1 MRGFTHGGGDPRG
14 GGRGLS
20 RDPRAVPG
28 RTRASATAG
37 RAPRRGRGGVRP
49 AGRDGMR
56 LPELCLAL
64 LCAAAGLCS
73 PGAARERPPGPGAA
87 VGRAV
92 EAGRAGTGAV
102 GGVDPRQAWMLLA
115 GSPRW
120 ASGSRHRGRTGTA
133 RGGSGAGTAAVPAG
147 DPSPG
152 KSPRAALQV
161 GAPSAA
167 PAPPAGPAALEEL
180 LRELQLLLKG
190 IVKEQ
195 VKTHRKAGEDC
206 EEEEESDE
214 GNPQDQ
220 SHHQVEAAFHCRTR
234 ENISVEKRT
243 QQELQFYYIVS
254 AQPAAPSCL
263 QHPAAHGG
271 TCPGTGFH
279 SLIQAFPHAQPEAEG
294 MFHRG
299 SGLNLTSGQYTAPIA
314 GYYTFT
320 ATLHIGE
327 PSGTPNTTLLWVG
340 WSGPALTLPSVPVSR
355 EQRRKE
361 RSCRGNRLR
370 VLICVQSRCQH
381 NRYSRAKLG
390 WERNH
395 QGGQAPLGEGGT
407 CSPQHHPPSL
417 FCSNL
422 ETVSQLES
430 CGDLFTISVTGV
442 LYMQAGQYAS
452 VFVDNAAG
460 FTLTIQSG
468 SDFSAILLGV

>member
-28 RTRASATAG
+28 GTRASAAAG
-37 RAPRRGRGGVRP
+37 RAPRRGRGRVRP
-49 AGRDGMR
+49 AGSDGMR

-92 EAGRAGTGAV
+92 EAGRVGTGAV
-102 GGVDPRQAWMLLA
+102 GGVDPRQVWMLLA
-115 GSPRW
+115 GSPGW

-133 RGGSGAGTAAVPAG
+133 RHGSGAGTAAVPAG
-147 DPSPG
+147 GPSPG
-152 KSPRAALQV
+152 KSPRAALRV

-167 PAPPAGPAALEEL
+167 PAPFTAHAALEEL

-190 IVKEQ
+190 MVKEQ
-195 VKTHRKAGEDC
+195 VKTHRKAGEEC

-214 GNPQDQ
+214 RNPQDQ
-220 SHHQVEAAFHCRTR
+220 SHHHVEAAFHCRTR

-254 AQPAAPSCL
+254 AQPAGSSCL

-271 TCPGTGFH
+271 TCPSTGFH
-279 SLIQAFPHAQPEAEG
+279 SLIQAFPHAQPEAER

-299 SGLNLTSGQYTAPIA
+299 SGLNLTSGQYTAPTA

-320 ATLHIGE
+320 ATLHIV
-327 PSGTPNTTLLWVG
+327 SG
-340 WSGPALTLPSVPVSR
+340 
-355 EQRRKE
+355 EQRKKE

-381 NRYSRAKLG
+381 N
-390 WERNH
+390 
-395 QGGQAPLGEGGT
+395 
-407 CSPQHHPPSL
+407 
-417 FCSNL
+417 SNL

>member
-28 RTRASATAG
+28 GTRASAAAG
-37 RAPRRGRGGVRP
+37 RAPRRGRGRVRP
-49 AGRDGMR
+49 AGSDGMR

-92 EAGRAGTGAV
+92 EAGRVGTGAV
-102 GGVDPRQAWMLLA
+102 GGVDPRQVWMLLA
-115 GSPRW
+115 GSPGW

-133 RGGSGAGTAAVPAG
+133 RHGSGAGTAAVPAG
-147 DPSPG
+147 GPSPG
-152 KSPRAALQV
+152 KSPRAALRV

-167 PAPPAGPAALEEL
+167 PAPFTAHAALEEL

-190 IVKEQ
+190 MVKEQ
-195 VKTHRKAGEDC
+195 VKTHRKAGEEC

-214 GNPQDQ
+214 RNPQDQ
-220 SHHQVEAAFHCRTR
+220 SHHHVEAAFHCRTR

-243 QQELQFYYIVS
+243 QQELQFYYI
-254 AQPAAPSCL
+254 
-263 QHPAAHGG
+263 
-271 TCPGTGFH
+271 
-279 SLIQAFPHAQPEAEG
+279 PEAER

-299 SGLNLTSGQYTAPIA
+299 SGLNLTSGQYTAPTA

-320 ATLHIGE
+320 ATLHIV
-327 PSGTPNTTLLWVG
+327 SG
-340 WSGPALTLPSVPVSR
+340 
-355 EQRRKE
+355 EQRKKE

-381 NRYSRAKLG
+381 N
-390 WERNH
+390 
-395 QGGQAPLGEGGT
+395 
-407 CSPQHHPPSL
+407 
-417 FCSNL
+417 SNL

>member
-243 QQELQFYYIVS
+243 QQELQFYYI
-254 AQPAAPSCL
+254 
-263 QHPAAHGG
+263 
-271 TCPGTGFH
+271 
-279 SLIQAFPHAQPEAEG
+279 PEAEG

-320 ATLHIGE
+320 ATLHI
-327 PSGTPNTTLLWVG
+327 
-340 WSGPALTLPSVPVSR
+340 VSR

-381 NRYSRAKLG
+381 N
-390 WERNH
+390 
-395 QGGQAPLGEGGT
+395 
-407 CSPQHHPPSL
+407 
-417 FCSNL
+417 SNL

>member
-1 MRGFTHGGGDPRG
+1 M
-14 GGRGLS
+14 
-20 RDPRAVPG
+20 
-28 RTRASATAG
+28 
-37 RAPRRGRGGVRP
+37 
-49 AGRDGMR
+49 
-56 LPELCLAL
+56 
-64 LCAAAGLCS
+64 
-73 PGAARERPPGPGAA
+73 
-87 VGRAV
+87 
-92 EAGRAGTGAV
+92 
-102 GGVDPRQAWMLLA
+102 
-115 GSPRW
+115 
-120 ASGSRHRGRTGTA
+120 
-133 RGGSGAGTAAVPAG
+133 
-147 DPSPG
+147 
-152 KSPRAALQV
+152 
-161 GAPSAA
+161 
-167 PAPPAGPAALEEL
+167 
-180 LRELQLLLKG
+180 
-190 IVKEQ
+190 VKEQ
-195 VKTHRKAGEDC
+195 VKTHRKAGEEC

-214 GNPQDQ
+214 RNPQDQ
-220 SHHQVEAAFHCRTR
+220 SHHHVEAAFHCRTR

-243 QQELQFYYIVS
+243 QQELQFYYI
-254 AQPAAPSCL
+254 
-263 QHPAAHGG
+263 
-271 TCPGTGFH
+271 
-279 SLIQAFPHAQPEAEG
+279 PEAER

-299 SGLNLTSGQYTAPIA
+299 SGLNLTSGQYTAPTA

-320 ATLHIGE
+320 ATLHIV
-327 PSGTPNTTLLWVG
+327 SG
-340 WSGPALTLPSVPVSR
+340 
-355 EQRRKE
+355 EQRKKE

-395 QGGQAPLGEGGT
+395 QGGQEEGGQAPLGEGGT

>member
-1 MRGFTHGGGDPRG
+1 
-14 GGRGLS
+14 
-20 RDPRAVPG
+20 
-28 RTRASATAG
+28 
-37 RAPRRGRGGVRP
+37 
-49 AGRDGMR
+49 MR

-87 VGRAV
+87 VGRAM
-92 EAGRAGTGAV
+92 EAGRVGTGAV

-115 GSPRW
+115 GSPGW

-133 RGGSGAGTAAVPAG
+133 RHGSGAGTAAVPAG
-147 DPSPG
+147 GPSPG
-152 KSPRAALQV
+152 KSPRAALRV

-167 PAPPAGPAALEEL
+167 PAPSAVPAALEEL

-190 IVKEQ
+190 MVKEQ
-195 VKTHRKAGEDC
+195 VKTHRKAGEEC

-214 GNPQDQ
+214 HNPQVQ
-220 SHHQVEAAFHCRTR
+220 SHHHVEAAFHCRTR

-243 QQELQFYYIVS
+243 QQELQFYYI
-254 AQPAAPSCL
+254 
-263 QHPAAHGG
+263 
-271 TCPGTGFH
+271 
-279 SLIQAFPHAQPEAEG
+279 PEAER

-299 SGLNLTSGQYTAPIA
+299 SGLNLTSGQYTAPTA

-320 ATLHIGE
+320 ATLHIV
-327 PSGTPNTTLLWVG
+327 SG
-340 WSGPALTLPSVPVSR
+340 
-355 EQRRKE
+355 EQRKKE
-361 RSCRGNRLR
+361 RSCRRNRLR

-381 NRYSRAKLG
+381 N
-390 WERNH
+390 
-395 QGGQAPLGEGGT
+395 
-407 CSPQHHPPSL
+407 
-417 FCSNL
+417 SNL

-460 FTLTIQSG
+460 STLTIQSG